1 MLFSSK
7 SSGGAGAGEFMVVE
21 GQEHED
27 GGVVVDVVIFDHRRV
42 RSAGGRNSCMR
53 AFVDR
58 VHEFVRCK
66 LKDNKSF
73 VAWLLP
79 SPEWVSKGSRAAWL
93 RALVSFVSDYSNR
106 LYVDM
111 LESMVVSLFYGPRLV
126 SAHQIDPT
134 SVQNRSLLP
143 VIRVHEQLMVPLK
156 RGHVDSIARDARNK
170 NSGISGLTLVGSS
183 DAVSVLLFLDYDHE
197 KMVCKGEHKVVGI
210 KVESDSKDKRAACKV
225 MVYKNWSNA
234 CEVFSD
240 SVPTFQIE
248 LKGFS
253 EEYGERCLLNACA
266 GDIGLRAI
274 AAPLTIVDE
283 FHVWMA
289 ERKFKENF
297 VVLDRST
304 PLHRHLETF
313 ERLVWLDLRRSFGGS
328 DESANCLLAL
338 LFWYRPYVVW
348 SEQLGDL
355 SDYFSKHDI
364 VDVFGNVSVSWSIK
378 ETTSPEESLSHTT
391 ISVVSPWCSSL
402 MQRQFPDISLMT
414 PRADVVPR
422 DESPFPECH
431 VTSALVGGHHHVA
444 EEEVDLANASARQ
457 LKLKQK
463 QNEAE
468 HRAQRLR
475 QALSSLSR
483 CHERNGDGDLRVSS
497 AAVSARFRSGIAASS
512 KLSKS

>member
-42 RSAGGRNSCMR
+42 RSAGGRNSCRR

-126 SAHQIDPT
+126 SAHQIDAT
-134 SVQNRSLLP
+134 SVQNGSLLR
-143 VIRVHEQLMVPLK
+143 VIRVHEKLVAPLK
-156 RGHVDSIARDARNK
+156 RGHVDFIARDARNK
-170 NSGISGLTLVGSS
+170 NTGISGLTLVGPS
-183 DAVSVLLFLDYDHE
+183 DAVSVLLFLDYDHK
-197 KMVCKGEHKVVGI
+197 KMVCEGEHKVVRI

-225 MVYKNWSNA
+225 MVYKNWLNA
-234 CEVFSD
+234 CDVFLD

-283 FHVWMA
+283 FHVWMG

-313 ERLVWLDLRRSFGGS
+313 ERLVWLDLRRSFGCS
-328 DESANCLLAL
+328 DESVGCLLAL

-355 SDYFSKHDI
+355 SDYFSKHNI
-364 VDVFGNVSVSWSIK
+364 VDVVGKLTVSWSLR
-378 ETTSPEESLSHTT
+378 ETTSPEESLSRTT
-391 ISVVSPWCSSL
+391 TAVMSPWGSSL
-402 MQRQFPDISLMT
+402 LKQHCPDISPMSPL
-414 PRADVVPR
+414 ADVVR
-422 DESPFPECH
+422 RVESPFPECH
-431 VTSALVGGHHHVA
+431 VTSALVGVHHHVA
-444 EEEVDLANASARQ
+444 EDEVVLANASARD
-457 LKLKQK
+457 LKLEQK
-463 QNEAE
+463 QNRAE
-468 HRAQRLR
+468 DRARRLR

-483 CHERNGDGDLRVSS
+483 CHERNGDGDLVVSS
-497 AAVSARFRSGIAASS
+497 AAVSARFCSGIAASS
-512 KLSKS
+512 KVSKS